1 MRALV
6 MEHPASAGLA
16 LLAAASLFRLIDIFV
31 LRLDAL
37 WGEIILS
44 KIAAALLLLA
54 FLAATGARLAAMGF
68 HGQAIAPSV
77 LLGASITIAGLTAGY
92 AVEILMHAVRGE
104 RPSIVL
110 VAIDPKSGLAGAAG
124 FALFLLAGNI
134 INSFAE
140 EGLFRGVLIPLFLWR
155 TDLWTALAASAF
167 LFGLWHLPWAVR
179 AFLDKSNET
188 PLAWLVTANFLP
200 QMLLGLVWGY
210 LFVRTG
216 NLWGPWLAHTLT
228 NSAVNFVHVR
238 GAAGIDA
245 GLPARIAVF
254 AVVMLISLIVIQKI
268 SEFYALPAVGPWGE
282 FAG

>member
-1 MRALV
+1 

-16 LLAAASLFRLIDIFV
+16 LLAAAGLFRLIDIFV

-54 FLAATGARLAAMGF
+54 FLAATGAGLAAMGF

-77 LLGASITIAGLTAGY
+77 LLGASITIAGLMAGY

-210 LFVRTG
+210 LFVRTD

-245 GLPARIAVF
+245 GLPARMAVF